1 MKICFISHGSEQI
14 GYGHIMRCMTLANCF
29 VDLHQD
35 VFFISK
41 YTKGFE
47 LLKEEGFDI
56 RKIGSEVSKSS
67 IGTDDNNSNYDQIL
81 ENEIIPILKV
91 EKPEC
96 VIIDDYNVD
105 ADFFKLIHIYTK
117 FIVYIDDLNTFDYP
131 VDMIINGTASAFN
144 MDYKKIKERIL
155 LLGMKYN
162 LLRKEFQKVPH
173 KLIKNKINSM
183 LITTGGADSHHM
195 TQIIADF
202 LLSDEYTA
210 KMNIHI
216 IIGGA
221 FTEEHSIYDLGKL
234 DNVFIYKSPKQMSD
248 IMLKCD
254 IAITAGGSTLY
265 ELMACGIPTISF
277 IYAENQIS
285 QVKALEEK
293 KLILNLGWY
302 NELNGDLLI
311 SQIRKLEDYKMRK
324 QISESGIINLDGQ
337 GAMRCAKKILNKLYA

>member
-1 MKICFISHGSEQI
+1 MKICFISYGSEQI

-41 YTKGFE
+41 YTKGTE

-56 RKIGSEVSKSS
+56 RKIGSEVSEST
-67 IGTDDNNSNYDQIL
+67 IGIDNNSDYAQVL
-81 ENEIIPILKV
+81 ETEIIPILRV

-117 FIVYIDDLNTFDYP
+117 FIAYIDDLNAFDYP

-144 MDYKKIKERIL
+144 MDYKIIKDRIL

-162 LLRKEFQKVPH
+162 LLRKEFQKITH
-173 KLIKNKINSM
+173 KPIKNKINAV
-183 LITTGGADSHHM
+183 LITTGGSDSHHM
-195 TQIIADF
+195 TQIIANF

-210 KMNIHI
+210 KMKIHI

-221 FTEEHSIYDLGKL
+221 FTEELSLYDLGKL
-234 DNVFIYKSPKQMSD
+234 DNVFIYKSPKQMSA

-277 IYAENQIS
+277 IYAENQTP
-285 QVKALEEK
+285 QVKALEKEK
-293 KLILNLGWY
+293 LLLNLGWY
-302 NELNGDLLI
+302 NELDGDLLI

-324 QISESGIINLDGQ
+324 QVSESGINNLDGQ
-337 GAMRCAKKILNKLYA
+337 GAMRCAKKILSIFNP